1 MARATVSPRNPP
13 TGRALDAVGMVLL
26 VTSVGWSGI
35 SALAGAGDALPV
47 VGLQLGC
54 AASYLLARALT
65 RWQRPLVPVA
75 VVAGVASSLVLGSVV
90 PNVSPLALP
99 LGYANA
105 NAALYVLVAVAAV
118 MAAAAF
124 PPGPATAVA
133 VPVAAAFALAALVS
147 GSVTAAVVLI
157 LGLVLIVAR
166 ALGSWRSLVL
176 GCIIAVQLVVGV
188 TALLGVSRVEDTDPA
203 FAERLLDDRRV
214 ILWRDAAVIAR
225 RHPLSGAGPG
235 RFQQESPTARI
246 DADARWA
253 HSGFLQQAAEQ
264 GAVGLALLLGAFGWG
279 FARIWSAGLDTGE
292 DTFVVLGAVALA
304 AVGLHAGVDYV
315 LHFAAVPLVG
325 AALVGAATAGAA
337 APSALPQA
345 ASVPAPGI
353 RC

>member
-1 MARATVSPRNPP
+1 MARASVPPRIPR
-13 TGRALDAVGMVLL
+13 TSRVVDAAGVVIL
-26 VTSVGWSGI
+26 VTSVVWSGL
-35 SALAGAGDALPV
+35 SALAGDGDALPV
-47 VGLQLGC
+47 IGLQLGC
-54 AASYLLARALT
+54 AASYLVARVLT
-65 RWQRPLVPVA
+65 RWQRPVVPVA
-75 VVAGVASSLVLGSVV
+75 VVAGVASALVLGSVV

-133 VPVAAAFALAALVS
+133 VPLAAAFALAALVS
-147 GSVTAAVVLI
+147 GSVTGAVVLI
-157 LGLVLIVAR
+157 LAMVLLIAR
-166 ALGSWRSLVL
+166 ALGSWTSLVL
-176 GCIIAVQLVVGV
+176 SCIIAVQLVVGV
-188 TALLGVSRVEDTDPA
+188 TALLGVSRIEGTDPA
-203 FAERLLDDRRV
+203 LAERLLDDRRV
-214 ILWRDAAVIAR
+214 LLWRDAAVLAR
-225 RHPLSGAGPG
+225 RHPLSGTGPG
-235 RFQQESPTARI
+235 GFQRASPVARS

-264 GAVGLALLLGAFGWG
+264 GAVGLALLLAAFGWG
-279 FARIWSAGLDTGE
+279 FARIWSAGTETGE

-337 APSALPQA
+337 VPSALPRA
-345 ASVPAPGI
+345 ASVPAEGS